1 MGSVG
6 TVPTWYEH
14 AVFATDRL
22 ECGVVGKER
31 NLRQDRLSFVLLTA
45 LGAPGSVPTA
55 VQHSPCRCQ
64 ALQYN
69 DNDVINVRVIHV
81 TQAEMKDH
89 DG

>member
-22 ECGVVGKER
+22 ECGKER
-31 NLRQDRLSFVLLTA
+31 NLRQNRLSFVLFTA

-55 VQHSPCRCQ
+55 VLHSPCRCQ
-64 ALQYN
+64 TLQYN
-69 DNDVINVRVIHV
+69 DNDVINVTVIHV